1 MGTVFITDL
10 KYRYRLRSV
19 IMRPTMPTT
28 AHSHA
33 GHAHAGPSWNE
44 HVLARFEREG
54 FRAGGARAA
63 VVELLA
69 EQDCCLSAQEIFDR
83 LRGGG
88 RRVGIASIYRVLD
101 QLFQLE
107 LVQRVDVGGGVARY
121 EAAHPGGDHHHH
133 LVCDDCGRVVAFEDS
148 SLEAELDRVA
158 ERLGARVAGHELV
171 LHGACADCSRS

>member
-1 MGTVFITDL
+1 M
-10 KYRYRLRSV
+10 S
-19 IMRPTMPTT
+19 PA

-33 GHAHAGPSWNE
+33 GHAHEGPPWSE

-83 LRGGG
+83 LRGGS
-88 RRVGIASIYRVLD
+88 RRVGIASIYRVLE
-101 QLFQLE
+101 QLFQMQ
-107 LVQRVDVGGGVARY
+107 LVQRVDVGGGVARF

-133 LVCDDCGRVVAFEDS
+133 LLCNDCGRVVAFEDHA
-148 SLEAELDRVA
+148 LEAELDGVA
-158 ERLGARVAGHELV
+158 ERLGARITGHELV
-171 LHGACADCSRS
+171 LHGACADCSRV

>member
-10 KYRYRLRSV
+10 KPHWRLRSV
-19 IMRPTMPTT
+19 IMKRTMPL
-28 AHSHA
+28 APHSHA
-33 GHAHAGPSWNE
+33 GHAHEGPPWSD

-101 QLFQLE
+101 QLFQMQ

-133 LVCDDCGRVVAFEDS
+133 LVCDASGRVVAFEDTA
-148 SLEAELDRVA
+148 LEAELDRVA
-158 ERLGARVAGHELV
+158 ERLGARVAGPELV